1 MLQVAEIFQSG
12 MILQREKAV
21 AVWGTAEPGAQVTVE
36 IQGRSAQAKADES
49 GAWSVSVPALAAS
62 ASETMTVKAG
72 DEALMYEDV
81 AVGEVWLAG
90 GQSNMEFAMRYE
102 KHKAEALENCEDARV
117 RFYDVPEVCYDG
129 QREEFDYSRMAVW
142 RKATKEDLDYFS
154 AVGYYFQKELERD
167 LDVPVGIVGCNW
179 GGTTASVWMSRET
192 LERVGEPWIRWFEQ
206 KCEGRDMEE
215 YWAGQRGNPMND
227 KGNPFDQFS
236 EMVLP
241 RTLSD
246 EEVWQLFSKMLA
258 DLPEGVDFEEIMAN
272 SLDAKTFPGCLYEH
286 MLKTIAP
293 YGVRGILWYQGES
306 DDDVPGMNVLYKD
319 MLTGLIG
326 DWRALWGEE
335 LPFLFVQL
343 PGYERW
349 LHNTKKNHYPII
361 RKCQEDV
368 AKTVAG
374 AHLCSIADVG
384 EEFDIHP
391 KDKQTVGE
399 RLSLLARHYVY
410 GEEVLC
416 DAPVAKSATREGGQI
431 TITFENAGAGLHIK
445 GEQLSAMRVIPEE
458 AMLSVGEDEMDG
470 VEGLAFTAEADK
482 DKLVLTLEEETD
494 KKVKVAFA
502 RTSWYLVNLYNE
514 AGIPAIPFEMDL

>member
-21 AVWGTAEPGAQVTVE
+21 TVWGTANPGERVTVE
-36 IQGRSAQAKADES
+36 VQGKSARAQADES
-49 GAWSVSVPALAAS
+49 GAWSVSLPALAAS
-62 ASETMTVKAG
+62 GSENMTVRTEKESLAF
-72 DEALMYEDV
+72 DDV

-102 KHKAEALENCEDARV
+102 KHKAEALENCENPRV

-142 RKATKEDLDYFS
+142 RKATREDLDYFS

-179 GGTTASVWMSRET
+179 GGTTASVWMSKET
-192 LERVGEPWIRWFEQ
+192 LARVGEPWIRWFEQ
-206 KCEGRDMEE
+206 KCEGRDMKE
-215 YWAGQRGNPMND
+215 YWAGQHNNPMND

-246 EEVWQLFSKMLA
+246 EEVQQLFGKMLA
-258 DLPEGVDFEEIMAN
+258 DLPEGVDFEEMMAGM
-272 SLDAKTFPGCLYEH
+272 LDAKMFPGCLYEH

-306 DDDVPGMNVLYKD
+306 DDDVPGMNVLYKE

-349 LHNTKKNHYPII
+349 LHNTQKNHYPII
-361 RKCQEDV
+361 RKCQEEV

-391 KDKQTVGE
+391 KDKKTVGE

-410 GEEVLC
+410 GEDILC
-416 DAPVAKSATREGGQI
+416 DAPVAKSAAREGGQI
-431 TITFENAGAGLHIK
+431 TITFENAGAGLHIE
-445 GEQLSAMRVIPEE
+445 GEQLSAMRIIPEE

-514 AGIPAIPFEMDL
+514 AGIPAIPFELDL